1 MSPTRCRP
9 LVALI
14 IAVML
19 PSAVAL
25 LITPQF
31 PSTAFRLAMTHR
43 LPRRQSQVLLPASS
57 QLGLLQDG
65 SNVEALRRN
74 NNKRHFNPVWAVTI
88 PSLASVR
95 EMASALMI
103 FFMSNEWQ
111 INLIKNALTLFC
123 IRFVV
128 CTYVDVSNQRTFKMA
143 QVPRLFLAIGLT
155 AGAAIWLDSIF
166 VFPLYVINL
175 CKNALCLLVASR
187 IPLVLRAITTR
198 VSKAR
203 RRRSFRKVK
212 AQTPSKEMLIPKK
225 PVVEKELPPL
235 EPVEEPEEE
244 GVVVAE
250 EEKEPVEPE
259 APVVPE
265 EPKKVGTQED
275 SKKGTTVNGIAS
287 AFVFFSNLE
296 ERIAEFQS
304 KTITELFSTDED
316 ATIEDRLN
324 EQYQKILEKF
334 DDGKNS
340 S

>member
-1 MSPTRCRP
+1 
-9 LVALI
+9 
-14 IAVML
+14 ML
-19 PSAVAL
+19 PSVVAL

-31 PSTAFRLAMTHR
+31 PPTAFRSAMTHP

-74 NNKRHFNPVWAVTI
+74 DNKQGFNPVWAVTI

-128 CTYVDVSNQRTFKMA
+128 CTYVDISNQRTFQMA
-143 QVPRLFLAIGLT
+143 QLPRLFLAIGLT

-166 VFPLYVINL
+166 VFPLYVINI

-203 RRRSFRKVK
+203 RRRSFRKAK
-212 AQTPSKEMLIPKK
+212 AQQTPSKEILIPKK
-225 PVVEKELPPL
+225 PVVEKEPPPL
-235 EPVEEPEEE
+235 EPVEEAEE
-244 GVVVAE
+244 VVVAE
-250 EEKEPVEPE
+250 EENEPVEPE

-265 EPKKVGTQED
+265 EPKTVGTQED
-275 SKKGTTVNGIAS
+275 SKKVTTVKGIAS
-287 AFVFFSNLE
+287 AFVFLSNLE

-304 KTITELFSTDED
+304 KTITELFSTDVD
-316 ATIEDRLN
+316 GTIEDRLN

-340 S
+340 SS